1 MWLAPSPPTFVSLV
15 VVETWVTRERV
26 RTKLRSEQTRP
37 PCLRFLKWLTYIMP
51 YASRTKRGR
60 REGSRTF
67 FSRREHRHS
76 PGSPRLP
83 QSVTEDK
90 EVSFPGFW
98 LGTWKSAKER
108 TTVLRGASQ
117 DEAAGTTRGSENCR
131 SSYAEARW
139 GQFAKRH
146 CWPLPEV
153 TTGIIHA
160 QNKTQ
165 STADI
170 HKTNPEGESRLSTP
184 YHNTAQSS
192 GAGTEMTST
201 RNEEIALFAY
211 STLLL

>member
-1 MWLAPSPPTFVSLV
+1 MPAGPKGAEEKAAGRSSVGESTDTPLVPQGSHKVWLRTRKFLSL
-15 VVETWVTRERV
+15 
-26 RTKLRSEQTRP
+26 
-37 PCLRFLKWLTYIMP
+37 
-51 YASRTKRGR
+51 
-60 REGSRTF
+60 GSDWG
-67 FSRREHRHS
+67 
-76 PGSPRLP
+76 PGS
-83 QSVTEDK
+83 Q
-90 EVSFPGFW
+90 
-98 LGTWKSAKER
+98 
-108 TTVLRGASQ
+108 LRRGPPSLEGASQ